1 MYHSPFAVLF
11 SIGLGRE
18 IFGPPTRGVLK
29 KPQRHGGIRTAYG
42 VSQNYS
48 LFKLSTQIAD
58 LLPVQIQE
66 TLPISGME

>member
-11 SIGLGRE
+11 SFGLGRE
-18 IFGPPTRGVLK
+18 IFGPLTRAVFK
-29 KPQRHGGIRTAYG
+29 TPQRHGGIRTAYG
-42 VSQNYS
+42 MLQNYS

-66 TLPISGME
+66 TLPNSGME